1 MPRSSLRSGRYFA
14 SICCIPAITRAMPA
28 LSSLNADESM
38 MATFVGAG
46 AGRVCVCA
54 RIAKAA
60 SAAMA
65 TIMRNTFI
73 ALGSLK
79 NVAAVGDD
87 LDFLCA
93 VSVFSVSLWLNP
105 ENHHRDTE
113 NTETAQRRTLLLQM
127 KFTTLYAQHVNRY
140 L

>member
-1 MPRSSLRSGRYFA
+1 
-14 SICCIPAITRAMPA
+14 MPA

-60 SAAMA
+60 SAATA

-79 NVAAVGDD
+79 IDLAPKRHKKTQKVKLKALCLFVATAADGIYHP
-87 LDFLCA
+87 LCA
-93 VSVFSVSLWLNP
+93 ACKPVLAHYGSS
-105 ENHHRDTE
+105 RG
-113 NTETAQRRTLLLQM
+113 
-127 KFTTLYAQHVNRY
+127 
-140 L
+140 